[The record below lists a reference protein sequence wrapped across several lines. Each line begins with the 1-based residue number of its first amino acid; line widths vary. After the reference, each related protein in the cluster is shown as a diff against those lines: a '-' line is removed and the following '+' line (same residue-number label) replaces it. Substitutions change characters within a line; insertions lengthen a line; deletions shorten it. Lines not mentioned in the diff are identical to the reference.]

1 MPVRWPKQRRLVAHL
16 RDILRREFGC
26 QDAWVVF
33 SGGRCRL
40 EVRVDARRV
49 TLLDDAED
57 AFWGRFYEEVQR
69 ERLHLGERML
79 EKEAWRRRPADLIAI
94 LTPYWVD
101 RVGPAGLCAVALAA
115 GEGLRLRPLTAM
127 VPKALCPVGNVPLF
141 AAMVAGAVNASS
153 RASLR

>member
-69 ERLHLGERML
+69 ERLHLGERIL
-79 EKEAWRRRPADLIAI
+79 DKETWRRGPADLIAI
-94 LTPYWVD
+94 LTSYWVD
-101 RVGPAGLCAVALAA
+101 RVGPHP
-115 GEGLRLRPLTAM
+115 RPG
-127 VPKALCPVGNVPLF
+127 VGPKLDA
-141 AAMVAGAVNASS
+141 
-153 RASLR
+153 